1 MKTANAIDTG
11 ATNIVPIK
19 NIKPIKAKM
28 TMWPAIMLAKSR
40 IAKANGF
47 VNSPSISTSTI
58 NGNSTTG
65 IPCGTNPLKYPK
77 NPFCL
82 IPPNCII
89 INDIIARV
97 AVTAMLLVKV
107 AE

>member
-11 ATNIVPIK
+11 ATKIVPIK
-19 NIKPIKAKM
+19 NIKPSKAKM
-28 TMWPAIMLAKSR
+28 TMCPAIMLAKSR
-40 IAKANGF
+40 IANANGF
-47 VNSPSISTSTI
+47 VNNPSISTNTI
-58 NGNSTTG
+58 NGNRTTG